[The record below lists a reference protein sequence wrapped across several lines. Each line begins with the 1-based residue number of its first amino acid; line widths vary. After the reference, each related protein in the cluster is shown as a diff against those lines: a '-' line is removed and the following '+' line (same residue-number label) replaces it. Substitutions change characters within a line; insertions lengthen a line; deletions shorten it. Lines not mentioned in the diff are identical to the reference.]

1 MNVASAVSFVWDTKP
16 DFPSFATP
24 SSSTTAPRVPA
35 VATTL
40 PTEPVSIDEGTHTG
54 EVNEA
59 TLVPAKT
66 LTPREVATPPTIVQT
81 EAASP
86 VTLPIISINDPFV
99 VLSQAVK
106 DGSSLVVTPS
116 SIPSSTTHGPDVDLS
131 FKGSKDI
138 LEDPDDEPVSK
149 KRISDSDEEENVLP
163 EAEFMGVCLSS
174 FPFFFFFFFFWFLPS
189 SFFSFLSSS
198 SLYVCTCISPFVA
211 ISLYLCAYFPA
222 STKTFEGP
230 GVAVNIDM
238 PLTVSPATPIA
249 PVSAIPSTPISAVPA
264 APIPTGPSEF
274 LISSLISFSQVCCS

>member
-86 VTLPIISINDPFV
+86 VTLPIISINDPFA

-163 EAEFMGVCLSS
+163 EAEFMGMCLCS
-174 FPFFFFFFFFWFLPS
+174 FLFFFFFFFLGFCQVHS
-189 SFFSFLSSS
+189 
-198 SLYVCTCISPFVA
+198 SPFCHLLPYTYVLA
-211 ISLYLCAYFPA
+211 FPLLLQSPFICVPTSLLLQRLLRGQ
-222 STKTFEGP
+222 E
-230 GVAVNIDM
+230 
-238 PLTVSPATPIA
+238 
-249 PVSAIPSTPISAVPA
+249 
-264 APIPTGPSEF
+264 
-274 LISSLISFSQVCCS
+274 SQ